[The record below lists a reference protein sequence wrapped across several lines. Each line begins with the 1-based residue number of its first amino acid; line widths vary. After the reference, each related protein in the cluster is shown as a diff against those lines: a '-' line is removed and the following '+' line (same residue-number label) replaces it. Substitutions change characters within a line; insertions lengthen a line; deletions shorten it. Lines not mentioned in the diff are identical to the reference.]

1 MNQLLFQPKT
11 IPQQIINK
19 APIMKLS
26 TVAILWIGLCFTS
39 LAFLQSSLNGQGP
52 IARAVEAVEAVEAV
66 APTDHIEMDEPS
78 SAEEEFSSL
87 DMLPTDLEMP
97 NGEDLDIDLE
107 LIDDEEMMIEFE
119 DFSVEEEL
127 DIELPSEELDI
138 LGLELPS
145 EEELLL
151 ELEMPGED
159 EVFMEFP
166 GQEERVASMDRQEET
181 ISVDF
186 PDEEIRTIVSNVADL
201 YDLNVVIPDTLVGS
215 MSLKLR
221 NVTWRQVLEVV
232 LEPVG
237 YTFIED
243 RNIIKIKSRDD
254 LLLEPVET
262 TVIVVKFAN
271 AGDLMNAISPMVDG
285 AAGGRVQVDARRNAL
300 IITERPSRMNAL
312 RKVID
317 DLDRRTEQ
325 VMIESK
331 FIEVTNRDLKNLGV
345 NWSSLSSFNLS
356 AGPFKRAFDRTSGQ
370 NTSNSDGDSLLQ
382 DTILSSTS
390 TLTDTDGISSF
401 TDTLSN
407 TTNLANSISE
417 LSNFA
422 NSTSQGRLDSAVFDA
437 DAFRVVLSA
446 LTTLSDSELIS
457 NPTVVTL
464 NNQLAKIVIGEKFPI
479 PNYTYN
485 EERGTFEV
493 AGFTYEDIGI
503 VLEVTPHVSGGFIN
517 LDIKP
522 RVSSR
527 AGTVSF
533 GGAAGAE
540 IPIIAT
546 RETESKVSIRDG
558 YTLAI
563 GGLIEKQSTVATS
576 KVPLLGSI
584 PGIGRLFR
592 HKSKDTQ
599 KRNLIIFITAKILD
613 PAGSTYKD
621 VISPKLLH
629 EIGISERDI
638 PGYQFT
644 DEEMRLYDD
653 ISARRSELNLIDEKR
668 KLYQQ
673 LGALDRMRNRGKYSE
688 DPSTAMKKKIFKW
701 K

>member
-1 MNQLLFQPKT
+1 MKKQPAQPKT
-11 IPQQIINK
+11 ITQQITNK
-19 APIMKLS
+19 VPIMKLII
-26 TVAILWIGLCFTS
+26 VPIMWIGLCSTS
-39 LAFLQSSLNGQGP
+39 LLLLQPSLNGQGP
-52 IARAVEAVEAVEAV
+52 IARAMDAVEAVEAV
-66 APTDHIEMDEPS
+66 ASTEHIDMDDPVEID
-78 SAEEEFSSL
+78 EEELSLL
-87 DMLPTDLEMP
+87 DMPPIDMEMPDEEDLE
-97 NGEDLDIDLE
+97 IDLE
-107 LIDDEEMMIEFE
+107 IIDDEDIMIEFE

-127 DIELPSEELDI
+127 DIELPSEEELM
-138 LGLELPS
+138 LELDMPLD
-145 EEELLL
+145 EEVSL
-151 ELEMPGED
+151 EL
-159 EVFMEFP
+159 P
-166 GQEERVASMDRQEET
+166 GQEEREAFLARDEET

-186 PDEEIRTIVSNVADL
+186 PDEEIRIIISNVADL
-201 YDLNVVIPDTLVGS
+201 YDLNIVIPDTLVGS
-215 MSLKLR
+215 TSIKLR

-232 LEPVG
+232 LEPVA

-243 RNIIKIKSRDD
+243 RNIIKIKSRDE

-262 TVIVVKFAN
+262 TVIVIKFAN
-271 AGDLMNAISPMVDG
+271 AGDLMNAIAPMVDS

-300 IITERPSRMNAL
+300 IITERPSRMTAL
-312 RKVID
+312 RRVID

-331 FIEVTNRDLKNLGV
+331 FIEVTNRDVKNLGV
-345 NWSSLSSFNLS
+345 NWASLSGFGLS
-356 AGPFKRAFDRTSGQ
+356 AGPFNRAFGRNANQDTI
-370 NTSNSDGDSLLQ
+370 NSNSDSSLQ
-382 DTILSSTS
+382 DTILGSDN
-390 TLTDTDGISSF
+390 TLTNTDGVSGIS
-401 TDTLSN
+401 DTLSN
-407 TTNLANSISE
+407 TVTLTSGITDLTS
-417 LSNFA
+417 LVDSV
-422 NSTSQGRLDSAVFDA
+422 SQGRIDSAVFDA
-437 DAFRVVLSA
+437 SSFQLVLSA
-446 LTTLSDSELIS
+446 LTTLSDSELVS

-493 AGFTYEDIGI
+493 AGFNYEDIGI

-522 RVSSR
+522 RVISR

-563 GGLIEKQSTVATS
+563 GGLIEKQSNLTTTKIPV
-576 KVPLLGSI
+576 LGSI

-592 HKSKDTQ
+592 SKSGDTQ
-599 KRNLIIFITAKILD
+599 KRNLIIFITARTLD

-621 VISPKLLH
+621 VFTAKALY
-629 EIGISERDI
+629 EIGVDERDI
-638 PGYQFT
+638 PGYQFS
-644 DEEMRLYDD
+644 DEELQLYKD
-653 ISARRSELNLIDEKR
+653 ISDRRNELNRLDEQR

-673 LGALDRMRNRGKYSE
+673 LNALDRVRNRGKYTE
-688 DPSTAMKKKIFKW
+688 DPSTAARKQKFQW